1 MANTDAANGFE
12 PVTHNGS
19 PKQNK
24 YGSYS
29 ISTDNDTAIFPGDPV
44 VLQADGDI
52 ALAGTGSR
60 IVGVFNGCSYKDAN
74 GVPQFGR
81 WPGTTTNTDI
91 EAFVYDDPDTVF
103 KVQADT
109 SLAATDVGLMVP
121 GEAGSGST
129 VFDRS
134 RWEVD
139 ASEAVATEA
148 QWRVLD
154 KVNEPENAWGTNV
167 KILVKPYY
175 HEYNT
180 GYTDTP
186 GV

>member
-12 PVTHNGS
+12 PATHNGC
-19 PKQNK
+19 PKLNK
-24 YGSYS
+24 YGGYS
-29 ISTDNDTAIFPGDPV
+29 ISSDNDTAIFPGDPV

-60 IVGVFNGCSYKDAN
+60 IVGVFNGCSYVDSN

-81 WPGTTTNTDI
+81 WPGTTGNTVR
-91 EAFVYDDPDTVF
+91 EALVYDDPDTVF
-103 KVQADT
+103 KVQSDG

-121 GEAGSGST
+121 GEAGTGNT
-129 VFDRS
+129 KFDRS

-139 ASEAVATEA
+139 SSEAVTGEA
-148 QWRVLD
+148 QWRILGKAD
-154 KVNEPENAWGTNV
+154 EPDNAWGTNV
-167 KILVKPYY
+167 KLLVKPYY